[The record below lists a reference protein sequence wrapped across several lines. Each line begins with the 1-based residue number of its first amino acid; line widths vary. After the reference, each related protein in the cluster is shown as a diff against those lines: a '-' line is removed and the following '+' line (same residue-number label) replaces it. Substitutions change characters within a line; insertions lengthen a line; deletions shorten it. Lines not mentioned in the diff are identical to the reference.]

1 MEPLKIIKTVTENLN
16 NIKSQKHGYRL
27 EETEQKTTDNEN
39 FQEIYD
45 FYRLLKVKLHI
56 KLHSIKEL
64 IFSCLKKIE
73 KN

>member
-16 NIKSQKHGYRL
+16 NIKSQKHGYPL

-39 FQEIYD
+39 FQHIYD

-64 IFSCLKKIE
+64 IF
-73 KN
+73 